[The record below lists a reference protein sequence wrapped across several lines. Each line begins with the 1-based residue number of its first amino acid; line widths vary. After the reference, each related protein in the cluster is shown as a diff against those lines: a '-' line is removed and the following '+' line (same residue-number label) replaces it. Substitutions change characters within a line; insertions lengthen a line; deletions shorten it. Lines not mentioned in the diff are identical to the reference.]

1 MWRGGRHGWCNGAI
15 FMTAQVVVRL
25 SDILLAVSAVC
36 SSVRHGLPF
45 YVSVAG
51 LPLSPSSVANT

>member
-25 SDILLAVSAVC
+25 SDILLAVSAVVRLFDMVC
-36 SSVRHGLPF
+36 LSMSLLLVSSF
-45 YVSVAG
+45 AQ
-51 LPLSPSSVANT
+51 LSG